1 MANNSAKYVKR
12 AAIAALTAAAPVAGV
27 PAARV
32 YPMQRPATLVWPWI
46 GYGAPI
52 TAPFGAS
59 CLDGSDI
66 TVAIHGFA
74 ETTGSGAQTVSGED
88 AAHDINAAVEAAL
101 DGATIDLAAHGCPF
115 PATAH
120 FTSTGGQVIQDGREA
135 GKFHGFVNFRIV
147 VSS

>member
-59 CLDGSDI
+59 GLDGSDI

-74 ETTGSGAQTVSGED
+74 
-88 AAHDINAAVEAAL
+88 
-101 DGATIDLAAHGCPF
+101 
-115 PATAH
+115 
-120 FTSTGGQVIQDGREA
+120 
-135 GKFHGFVNFRIV
+135 
-147 VSS
+147 